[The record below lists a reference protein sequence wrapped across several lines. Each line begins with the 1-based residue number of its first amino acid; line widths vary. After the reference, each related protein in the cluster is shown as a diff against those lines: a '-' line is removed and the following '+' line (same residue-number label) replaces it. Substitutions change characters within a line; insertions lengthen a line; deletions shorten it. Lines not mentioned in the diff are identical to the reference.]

1 MKKIAKKI
9 LACGLISIFL
19 ATNIAAMFVSASTTN
34 EFGQIEY
41 TYEEDEKCKK
51 ETKGKEEYGNVA
63 TGITCDEKDLKDKMN
78 KDVAAKNAEDEKE
91 ADCKQAGLSEFGSS
105 LSCSGL
111 ANARNKKRE
120 EECQEKYKTSCAVH
134 TDQVRSASGQNFKL
148 PLDFLSLKTKDSDG
162 KLKQQG
168 KSIFV
173 NKDYAQY
180 GVLIGTLLRVID
192 IMILVIGSVALL
204 TLVVAGIFM
213 IANHG
218 DEAWVTK
225 GKGMM
230 LYSILGLLFAFLAFA
245 LVNIITSIT
254 S

>member
-1 MKKIAKKI
+1 MKKTTYVI
-9 LACGLISIFL
+9 LGIIITFSIFSAQKTEAITVEDCIL
-19 ATNIAAMFVSASTTN
+19 VSKTEEEKVECENQEKENKCKYKDGYASCADKEAKEKAWKITEKAIEEAAKVM
-34 EFGQIEY
+34 
-41 TYEEDEKCKK
+41 EEEKCIEDGYASCK
-51 ETKGKEEYGNVA
+51 EK
-63 TGITCDEKDLKDKMN
+63 I
-78 KDVAAKNAEDEKE
+78 
-91 ADCKQAGLSEFGSS
+91 
-105 LSCSGL
+105 
-111 ANARNKKRE
+111 
-120 EECQEKYKTSCAVH
+120 CQEKYKTSCAMH
-134 TDQVRSASGQNFKL
+134 ADQVRSASGQNFKL
-148 PLDFLSLKTKDSDG
+148 PLDFLSLKTKGKDG

-173 NKDYAQY
+173 NKDYTKDY

-192 IMILVIGSVALL
+192 IMILVIGSVAML
-204 TLVVAGIFM
+204 TLIVGGIFM

-230 LYSILGLLFAFLAFA
+230 LYSILGLLFAFLSFA